1 MGVLVT
7 LGGVEYG
14 WLHAEAIIENKTSM
28 DATIAPRFILAIC
41 ISSFSSKSFDDSSTS
56 HLARQAMEWEIRGIA
71 PLIPTLRPRRD
82 LRHKINFFFDH
93 FAGDSY

>member
-28 DATIAPRFILAIC
+28 DATIAPRFILAMA
-41 ISSFSSKSFDDSSTS
+41 FSSSRTKVSMMVA
-56 HLARQAMEWEIRGIA
+56 HPI
-71 PLIPTLRPRRD
+71 
-82 LRHKINFFFDH
+82 
-93 FAGDSY
+93 